1 MFERERSVRARS
13 ARIFLIISHFHVSI
27 SSQEYDARRLLIPQ
41 ESHSKKSTLEYKFD
55 NDENFSNTGTW
66 HGPFF
71 SPDFEVLTAN
81 EIYREKENE
90 FDVETSSSSKEKEVE
105 KVTNAIEDGERVDV
119 MNQEN
124 PESFVPVE
132 VIQQEFTAKQKGH
145 KDWDGKALK
154 LWS

>member
-1 MFERERSVRARS
+1 M
-13 ARIFLIISHFHVSI
+13 
-27 SSQEYDARRLLIPQ
+27 
-41 ESHSKKSTLEYKFD
+41 
-55 NDENFSNTGTW
+55 
-66 HGPFF
+66 
-71 SPDFEVLTAN
+71 TAN

-90 FDVETSSSSKEKEVE
+90 FDVETSSSSSSKEKEVQ

-119 MNQEN
+119 MNQEK

-132 VIQQEFTAKQKGH
+132 VIQQEFTAKQKGY